1 MHSVHSHHKL
11 NGATL
16 LTSLCSPQNN
26 PLYISGRETA
36 KAVVMYQMTVGI
48 II

>member
-1 MHSVHSHHKL
+1 MHSVRSHRKL
-11 NGATL
+11 NGTTL

-26 PLYISGRETA
+26 PLYISGTEMA
-36 KAVVMYQMTVGI
+36 KAFVMYQMTVGI